1 MSHSPEL
8 ALLTQYQRQEERDT
22 ESQPLEW
29 RLIKRLFEFTR
40 SHARLRNALMIMAPL
55 RAIQIPGLTWILTAV
70 INGPIAERNVR
81 GLAWGI
87 VAFASWAL
95 LLQVGLHFRQRWAM
109 EFGEVMVR
117 DLRQAIFEHLQ
128 RLPMSFFNRT
138 KLGRI
143 ISRMNSDIENIRMGV
158 QDVLFVTIVVLGQ
171 MFVSAT
177 FMLWHEPVLFLLVLG
192 VAPMLWF
199 LNRHFHRKL
208 SVTHR
213 AVQES
218 FSRVTANLAESV
230 NGMRVTQA
238 FVRQEKNAEMFR
250 ELVADHASYNF
261 TVNKT
266 QATFLPLID
275 LNNEIFLALL
285 LIVGSYRVLNPAT
298 GASLG
303 DLVGFFFMANLF
315 FGPMPHLGTQYNQ
328 ALTTMAGA
336 ERVFRLL
343 DTPPAWTDP
352 PDDAKPNSFTGRV
365 EFRDL
370 TFGYDEGRAVLND
383 ICFLAEPGQSVA
395 LVGHTGSGKTSI
407 INLVAKFY
415 LPWSGDLLIDGIEIR
430 QLDTESLHHQIAI
443 VPQQNFLFSGSVLEN
458 IRFGR
463 PSASDHEVYEAAQRL
478 DCFDLLA
485 ALPEGFHTEV
495 GERGGNLSLGQR
507 QLVCFCRALLAD
519 PRILILDEATSSVD
533 PITEARIQA
542 ALLKLIA
549 GRTSFIIAHRLSTI
563 RHADQ
568 VLVLNHGRIVERGR
582 HAELL
587 AADGHYAELYRDF
600 LQAVA

>member
-1 MSHSPEL
+1 MSHSFEL
-8 ALLTQYQRQEERDT
+8 ALLTRYQRQDERDT
-22 ESQPLEW
+22 ESQPLDW
-29 RLIKRLFEFTR
+29 RLIKRLFDFTR

-55 RAIQIPGLTWILTAV
+55 RAIQIPGLTWILTVV

-81 GLAWGI
+81 GLAWGL

-171 MFVSAT
+171 MVVSAT

-192 VAPMLWF
+192 VAPMLWL

-285 LIVGSYRVLNPAT
+285 LIVGSYRVLTPTT
-298 GASLG
+298 GASIG

-315 FGPMPHLGTQYNQ
+315 FGPMQHLGTQYNQ

-352 PDDAKPNSFTGRV
+352 ADAAKPISFSGRV
-365 EFRDL
+365 ELRDM
-370 TFGYDEGRAVLND
+370 TFGYDEGRAVLHD
-383 ICFLAEPGQSVA
+383 ICFLAEPGQSIA

-415 LPWSGDLLIDGIEIR
+415 LPWSGELLIDGIEIR

-519 PRILILDEATSSVD
+519 PHILILDEATSSVD
-533 PITEARIQA
+533 PITEARIQT

-568 VLVLNHGRIVERGR
+568 VLVLNHGRIIERGR